1 MLRLSD
7 EPQCRLRRSLTNI
20 TMPELVDQRL
30 AARLLRLL
38 PFAVQR
44 LNDTAT
50 DRKILLRRH
59 QEATRL
65 RPDLKRVHLQAS
77 ECVRTKRR
85 KPVRNAKV
93 ESRATPRFGQS
104 SNAWRISRAMS
115 AAWTSEKPNHRKHL
129 LSFISISLK
138 SFDTIW
144 PCSFNGPL
152 QSGYSVWRRAS
163 IDWNQVGGTCDF
175 VDTTS
180 PGNSHEM
187 VGICYRI
194 ERWWWH
200 HRVGSRFPAAH
211 CASAARTCCVRPV
224 RSALSL

>member
-50 DRKILLRRH
+50 DRKILLRRR

-85 KPVRNAKV
+85 KPVRCEGRV
-93 ESRATPRFGQS
+93 PSD
-104 SNAWRISRAMS
+104 
-115 AAWTSEKPNHRKHL
+115 AAFRSKLQCVAHFEGAQLGLRRSPTTVSIWSHL
-129 LSFISISLK
+129 SLFLEIVRHDLAVFFQRPVAVRLQRLEA
-138 SFDTIW
+138 SFDR
-144 PCSFNGPL
+144 L
-152 QSGYSVWRRAS
+152 ESGQRDARL
-163 IDWNQVGGTCDF
+163 GGHD
-175 VDTTS
+175 
-180 PGNSHEM
+180 
-187 VGICYRI
+187 
-194 ERWWWH
+194 
-200 HRVGSRFPAAH
+200 
-211 CASAARTCCVRPV
+211 
-224 RSALSL
+224 RSGEFS